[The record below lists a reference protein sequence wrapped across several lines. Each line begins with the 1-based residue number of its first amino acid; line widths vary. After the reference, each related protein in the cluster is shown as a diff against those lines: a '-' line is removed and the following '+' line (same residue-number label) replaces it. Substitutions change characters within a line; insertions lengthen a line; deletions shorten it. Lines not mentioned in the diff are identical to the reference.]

1 GSTAPATRWSPTSSV
16 AARPKFQVA
25 AGHRR
30 GRASDL
36 SERGARWR
44 GTRADPSCGAV
55 HQLRKACDG
64 VHSPA
69 GDVLYDPSP
78 DLHHPALLLLVARCV
93 VAVSP
98 VLLRFHRYLRASLL
112 RSPTARRDG
121 TVEVFLRL
129 DLQESYTSGR
139 SSLRGSPL
147 SRNRQPVR
155 LS

>member
-1 GSTAPATRWSPTSSV
+1 
-16 AARPKFQVA
+16 
-25 AGHRR
+25 GHRR

-69 GDVLYDPSP
+69 GEVFYYRSH
-78 DLHHPALLLLVARCV
+78 DLHHSYPFVSVGRCFVAFW
-93 VAVSP
+93 P
-98 VLLRFHRYLRASLL
+98 VLSRFHRYVRASLL

-129 DLQESYTSGR
+129 NLQESYTSGR